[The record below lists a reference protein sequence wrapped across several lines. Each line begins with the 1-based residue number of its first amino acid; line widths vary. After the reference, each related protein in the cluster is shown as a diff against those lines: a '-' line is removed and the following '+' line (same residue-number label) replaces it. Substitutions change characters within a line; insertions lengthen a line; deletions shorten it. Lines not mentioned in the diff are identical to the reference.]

1 MKGFPKVLKTKEDY
15 YNCLAMVASGELA
28 AADLLAKIESAENQ
42 RYIECGVAAVE
53 EEKKAVTVYYCDEAA
68 VGMKFVAGDVSGT
81 VQGVTHIQTDEAAAA
96 GEAGNDRTALTLSK
110 AVKAG
115 CKVIAL
121 ERTDTVA
128 GMTTDLIFNIY
139 NDFHNISKTHVSE
152 LISDSFKYSVK
163 IFDISKS
170 EIITDV
176 LDIQIRKM
184 QKGTGIKYLSH
195 FLKLKKSIT
204 TPPHNFTI
212 QCYLCHPCRFGILFH
227 WYCFACIQQHPL
239 NNIPYTVFFGILFFL
254 SLHSVS
260 AVQCM

>member
-53 EEKKAVTVYYCDEAA
+53 EEKKAVTVYYCER
-68 VGMKFVAGDVSGT
+68 GSGRYEIRSGRRIRT

-128 GMTTDLIFNIY
+128 GMTTD
-139 NDFHNISKTHVSE
+139 
-152 LISDSFKYSVK
+152 
-163 IFDISKS
+163 DIAALKG
-170 EIITDV
+170 V
-176 LDIQIRKM
+176 LKQ
-184 QKGTGIKYLSH
+184 YE
-195 FLKLKKSIT
+195 
-204 TPPHNFTI
+204 
-212 QCYLCHPCRFGILFH
+212 
-227 WYCFACIQQHPL
+227 
-239 NNIPYTVFFGILFFL
+239 
-254 SLHSVS
+254 
-260 AVQCM
+260 

>member
-1 MKGFPKVLKTKEDY
+1 MQGKETESKGAGMTTQEMCDGVAAAAAGMAAAAEGEAAGESWVAFPTAEFEQTMKGFPKVLKTKEDY

-42 RYIECGVAAVE
+42 RYIECGVATVE

-128 GMTTDLIFNIY
+128 GMTTD
-139 NDFHNISKTHVSE
+139 
-152 LISDSFKYSVK
+152 
-163 IFDISKS
+163 DIAALKG
-170 EIITDV
+170 V
-176 LDIQIRKM
+176 LKQ
-184 QKGTGIKYLSH
+184 YE
-195 FLKLKKSIT
+195 
-204 TPPHNFTI
+204 
-212 QCYLCHPCRFGILFH
+212 
-227 WYCFACIQQHPL
+227 
-239 NNIPYTVFFGILFFL
+239 
-254 SLHSVS
+254 
-260 AVQCM
+260 

>member
-1 MKGFPKVLKTKEDY
+1 MPIKKEREYRALAAPLTAQSATKLIQTECYVEGYATTFDTPYLLYEFEDGTKIYERIDAHALDGADMSDVIMQYDHEGRRQTMKGFPKVLKTKEDY

-128 GMTTDLIFNIY
+128 GMTTD
-139 NDFHNISKTHVSE
+139 
-152 LISDSFKYSVK
+152 
-163 IFDISKS
+163 DIAALKG
-170 EIITDV
+170 V
-176 LDIQIRKM
+176 LKQ
-184 QKGTGIKYLSH
+184 YE
-195 FLKLKKSIT
+195 
-204 TPPHNFTI
+204 
-212 QCYLCHPCRFGILFH
+212 
-227 WYCFACIQQHPL
+227 
-239 NNIPYTVFFGILFFL
+239 
-254 SLHSVS
+254 
-260 AVQCM
+260 